1 MWYYIALILIALGL
15 LVIVESQLLWWF
27 GFFRENHAL
36 TSSVLPLLTRI
47 SIGVVVAGVLVLIGI
62 TVRDRLAK

>member
-15 LVIVESQLLWWF
+15 LVIVESRLLWWF
-27 GFFRENHAL
+27 GFFRENHTL